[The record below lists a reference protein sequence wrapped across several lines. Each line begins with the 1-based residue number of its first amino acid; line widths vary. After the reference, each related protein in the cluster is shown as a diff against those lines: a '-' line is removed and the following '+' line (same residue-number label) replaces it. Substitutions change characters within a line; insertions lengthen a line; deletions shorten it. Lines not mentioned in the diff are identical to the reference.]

1 MDKCLEKS
9 LVIDFFFF
17 FFAFCF
23 TVARTLLA
31 AGPRKDFLGTSKI
44 GTLHKLPLTC
54 GDWPLGVTVIFLNKM
69 LLDSSVILSLHIF

>member
-1 MDKCLEKS
+1 MEKCLEKS

-31 AGPRKDFLGTSKI
+31 AGSRKDFLGTSKI
-44 GTLHKLPLTC
+44 GTLHKLPLIC
-54 GDWPLGVTVIFLNKM
+54 GDWPLGVNIFLNKM
-69 LLDSSVILSLHIF
+69 LLDSSAILSLHIF